1 MMREGGSSQYGK
13 SPSAK
18 KAPTAVEHLLHV
30 LDDEGGAHDI
40 KLAPLPVSDRS
51 PIVVAPPL
59 HGEWI
64 AGYEKHVDPANHCS
78 QPYWRISTSQR
89 RRLRQ
94 VSSKM
99 PARFET
105 ELAL

>member
-59 HGEWI
+59 NASGLPAMNSTLTLPII
-64 AGYEKHVDPANHCS
+64 A
-78 QPYWRISTSQR
+78 
-89 RRLRQ
+89 
-94 VSSKM
+94 VSLIGVS
-99 PARFET
+99 ARPN
-105 ELAL
+105 AGD